1 MAMDFLLL
9 SDNYFAS
16 LNLVPTNEILD
27 VAKNLFWRSWHN
39 HHYSTRMGV
48 LFDAVAI
55 SPGSIRRLAG
65 TKNPWP
71 AQRGSLLGQ
80 AHSGERI
87 SVPEGDGSYGLF
99 FLGFRPGRPGA
110 ADASPEAISSYA
122 PDPPEIPSS

>member
-27 VAKNLFWRSWHN
+27 VAKTLFWRSWHN
-39 HHYSTRMGV
+39 HHYVTRMGV

-55 SPGSIRRLAG
+55 STGSIRR
-65 TKNPWP
+65 
-71 AQRGSLLGQ
+71 LLGQ